1 MPVIIWMTCRDYADA
16 FTKQSAL
23 ENELNVWGTMIL
35 RTRIHVNA
43 SRLHKWLALV
53 IGAQL
58 LIWFASGVIMSFL
71 PIDKVRGEHLVDRET
86 IAAIPPNTLM
96 VAPATLV
103 TQAGAPVEA
112 VALRMLDGRAIAE
125 VATGK
130 GIRLFDARTGAALPP
145 VDAVQATRIAR
156 TAWKGAD
163 KPASLPSRVTAESPE
178 YRGALPAWR
187 IAFADA
193 DHTSVFVA
201 AESGKITAV
210 RTGTWRL
217 YDFFWS
223 LHIMDWKNHE
233 NFNTWWLL
241 AFAIGGL
248 ILGLAG
254 TILLFMRWPVRRR
267 RSVR

>member
-1 MPVIIWMTCRDYADA
+1 M
-16 FTKQSAL
+16 K
-23 ENELNVWGTMIL
+23 G
-35 RTRIHVNA
+35 RTRVHLAA
-43 SRLHKWLALV
+43 SRVHKWLALV
-53 IGAQL
+53 MGAQL

-71 PIDKVRGEHLVDRET
+71 PIDKVRGEHLVDREA
-86 IAAIPPNTLM
+86 IAFIPPNTPM
-96 VAPATLV
+96 VAPAALFA
-103 TQAGAPVEA
+103 QAGAPVEA
-112 VALRMLDGRAIAE
+112 VAWRMLDGKAVAE

-156 TAWKGAD
+156 AAWKGAD
-163 KPASLPSRVTAESPE
+163 KPVSQPSRVTAESPE

-193 DHTSVFVA
+193 DRTSVFVA
-201 AESGKITAV
+201 VESGRITAV

-233 NFNTWWLL
+233 DFNTWWLL

-248 ILGLAG
+248 TLGVAG
-254 TILLFMRWPVRRR
+254 TILLFMRWPIRKARRNA
-267 RSVR
+267 

>member
-1 MPVIIWMTCRDYADA
+1 M
-16 FTKQSAL
+16 AL
-23 ENELNVWGTMIL
+23 I
-35 RTRIHVNA
+35 
-43 SRLHKWLALV
+43 

-86 IAAIPPNTLM
+86 VMTIPAGSSFADPSRITAM
-96 VAPATLV
+96 
-103 TQAGAPVEA
+103 AGAPVEA
-112 VALRMLDGRAIAE
+112 VNWHMMGSRAVAE
-125 VATGK
+125 VKTAN
-130 GIRLFDARTGAALPP
+130 GIKLFDAQTAELIPP
-145 VDAVQATRIAR
+145 VGATEATVIANA
-156 TAWKGAD
+156 AWKSAM
-163 KPASLPSRVTAESPE
+163 KPTSKASRVTAESPE
-178 YRGALPAWR
+178 YRAALPAWR
-187 IAFADA
+187 IAYSDPDA
-193 DHTSVFVA
+193 TSIFVA
-201 AESGKITAV
+201 ADTGRITAV

-254 TILLFMRWPVRRR
+254 SVLLFIRWPFRRKR
-267 RSVR
+267 RTA